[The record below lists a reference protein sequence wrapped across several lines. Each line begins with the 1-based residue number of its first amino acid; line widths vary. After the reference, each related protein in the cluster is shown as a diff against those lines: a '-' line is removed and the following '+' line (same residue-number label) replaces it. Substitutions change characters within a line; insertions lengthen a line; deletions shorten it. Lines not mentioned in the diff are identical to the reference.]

1 MYGVFARVMIRARE
15 GQMMS
20 RSKLEMVHD
29 LDRQI
34 RNITVKSDAG
44 DKVEVHVLHY
54 YINDYK

>member
-44 DKVEVHVLHY
+44 DTIEVHVLHY

>member
-1 MYGVFARVMIRARE
+1 
-15 GQMMS
+15 MMS

-44 DKVEVHVLHY
+44 DKVEVYVLHY

>member
-44 DKVEVHVLHY
+44 DKVEVYVLHY